1 MIRKLFTGPRVLR
14 NRINQI
20 IDAVERLSTITGDG
34 FIKVNKTNSGVSLG
48 LNVEKLRPRVWNRRQ
63 KTPLSAYLIAKWL
76 FNGDY
81 KDTSGND
88 NDLTNYGGTLEDNY
102 CVYAAGDYSRA
113 SSGLIPL
120 SSDFTV
126 AGWFRTSDSTSQAL
140 LSQHIVANAGR
151 LIIYATNS
159 TVSNKARVFFGGGTF
174 ITSTEEDLNDG
185 TWHWLA
191 VKRKGTKWDMY
202 LDGIHTG
209 SQATSSQEIND
220 DPTQVSG
227 FTGTNSP
234 MLGDVDDIRIYSKAL
249 DAYELRQV
257 YEEGLRDRSFV
268 SGKVFAVQS
277 AATGDGV
284 YNCYEQTLD
293 ATDWDDTA
301 GNDKFDDKNSDSVEV
316 FNLLEND
323 PIATYSPALTVGD
336 RIKAWQWIDDEGN
349 KRWAGVPLVANTV
362 RRAITTQAAP
372 ALAYITANLY
382 NHAGTEITSGLG
394 SGITVYCDIIG
405 GTKLSEAIPQL
416 KDNTP
421 LSAQNIQ
428 GKWYCTSIFQTYDT
442 THFQV
447 SGDKL
452 QDKLDTCT

>member
-63 KTPLSAYLIAKWL
+63 KTPLSGYLIAKWL
-76 FNGDY
+76 FNGNF
-81 KDTSGND
+81 KDTSGKD
-88 NDLTNYGGTLEDNY
+88 NDLTNYGGILKDNY
-102 CVYAAGDYSRA
+102 CVYPADDYSRA
-113 SSGLIPL
+113 GSGLIPL

-126 AGWFRTSDSTSQAL
+126 TGWFRTSDSTSQAL
-140 LSQHIVANAGR
+140 LSQYILGNAGR
-151 LIIYATNS
+151 LIIYATYS
-159 TVSNKARVFFGGGTF
+159 TVSNKARVFFDGGTLLL
-174 ITSTEEDLNDG
+174 STEEDLHDG
-185 TWHWLA
+185 NWHWLA
-191 VKRKGTKWDMY
+191 IKRKGSLWDMY
-202 LDGIHTG
+202 LDGVHTG
-209 SQATSSQEIND
+209 SQANTSQEIND
-220 DPTQVSG
+220 FNTQVSG
-227 FTGTNSP
+227 YLAVASP
-234 MLGDVDDIRIYSKAL
+234 MLGEVDDIRIYSKGL
-249 DAYELRQV
+249 EDCELRQV
-257 YEEGLRDRSFV
+257 YEEGLKDRSFV
-268 SGKVFAVQS
+268 SGKVFVVVS

-301 GNDKFDDKNSDSVEV
+301 GNDKFDHKNTDSIEV

-323 PIATYSPALTVGD
+323 PIADYSPALTVGD
-336 RIKAWQWIDDEGN
+336 AIKAWQWIDDEGN
-349 KRWAGVPLVANTV
+349 KRWAGIPLVTNPV

-372 ALAYITANLY
+372 ALAHITANLY
-382 NHAGTEITSGLG
+382 NHAGVEITEGLG

-421 LSAQNIQ
+421 LSTLNIQ

-442 THFQV
+442 NHFQV

-452 QDKLDTCT
+452 QDKLDPCP